1 MAILTKAKE
10 LYTETEQAISKPEF
24 DRIEF
29 RYVENLQEIKRKS
42 KIEKEIQDA
51 NISIDALKIEIN
63 SDERKLHENETLFNN
78 NKDAIRDLEVL
89 EDTMGSLE
97 KELSEIRQR
106 ISGRCSEAQYFRIKL
121 A

>member
-29 RYVENLQEIKRKS
+29 RYVESLQEIKRKS

-51 NISIDALKIEIN
+51 NTSINALKIEIN
-63 SDERKLHENETLFNN
+63 SD
-78 NKDAIRDLEVL
+78 
-89 EDTMGSLE
+89 
-97 KELSEIRQR
+97 
-106 ISGRCSEAQYFRIKL
+106 
-121 A
+121 